1 MDKSSLLLCAD
12 KEGQPILDE
21 NGKLIY
27 YCSKT
32 NALILETQS
41 LCEAPMTENNNTT
54 GKDITN
60 QECDITNKK
69 CTNEEIKEKMLEIA
83 NEDKFTNEMTLKLLE
98 IVGTKVHHLNDKMHT
113 KKKIWFD
120 IATEMQNNGYLI
132 NYNGTKAA
140 DKCHQRWRN
149 LEKMY
154 RGHCQYMK
162 STGTG
167 KKKPPKYF
175 DEMHDL
181 IGEKH
186 SSQPVNLLDSLDN
199 FSTTSDTCSSE
210 VSEVTNNNENFPNT
224 ENIAPENNMSTKN
237 ASKKE
242 KDNLKIS
249 SIFENVKKTVRPKK
263 DNLSI
268 VLKEL
273 HEQDIQIENQ
283 RFEKF

>member
-1 MDKSSLLLCAD
+1 MIQL
-12 KEGQPILDE
+12 
-21 NGKLIY
+21 N
-27 YCSKT
+27 
-32 NALILETQS
+32 NNNNVLILAE
-41 LCEAPMTENNNTT
+41 
-54 GKDITN
+54 
-60 QECDITNKK
+60 
-69 CTNEEIKEKMLEIA
+69 
-83 NEDKFTNEMTLKLLE
+83 FTNEMTLKLLE

-283 RFEKF
+283 RFEKFQTLLMEQNELKKKTLEQGKEYIKIMKSLINLEAHKKSKKRKYSSDSDSA